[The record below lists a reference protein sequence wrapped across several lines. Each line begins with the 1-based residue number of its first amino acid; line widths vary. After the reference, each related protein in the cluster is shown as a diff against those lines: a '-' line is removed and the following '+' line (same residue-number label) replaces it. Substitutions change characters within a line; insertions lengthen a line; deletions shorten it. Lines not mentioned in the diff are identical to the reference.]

1 MNILMIDNFDSF
13 TFNLVDEFEKRNCK
27 VFVYRN
33 NISLNNFKSIVEE
46 IKPKLIVISPVPS
59 TPKDAGISID
69 VIKNYSGKIPI
80 FGVCLGHQA
89 IVEAFGGIVGKA
101 PEVFHGKP
109 SKISHDKKSIYKNL
123 SNPIQ
128 VGRYHS
134 LCGLKIPNELE
145 IASRTNNG
153 IVMGVRH
160 NKFFVEGVQFHPE
173 SILTPDGGIMIEN
186 LLEELKH
193 RNSEDLENYTGI
205 SSVIKNRIKENN
217 KQLLGDF

>member
-33 NISLNNFKSIVEE
+33 NISLDDFRKIVTK
-46 IKPKLIVISPVPS
+46 INPQLIIISPGPS
-59 TPKDAGISID
+59 APKDAGISID

-89 IVEAFGGIVGKA
+89 IIEAFGGVVDKA

-109 SKISHDKKSIYKNL
+109 SKIIHDNKNIYKNL
-123 SNPIQ
+123 NGTLQ
-128 VGRYHS
+128 VARYHS
-134 LCGLKIPNELE
+134 LCGVEIPSELE
-145 IASRTNNG
+145 VTSKTNNG

-160 NKFFVEGVQFHPE
+160 KKYFVEGVQFHPE
-173 SILTPDGGIMIEN
+173 SILTPDGGLMIEN
-186 LLEELKH
+186 LLEALKNDSR
-193 RNSEDLENYTGI
+193 RNI
-205 SSVIKNRIKENN
+205 
-217 KQLLGDF
+217 